1 MHVTRILQSEAG
13 RVVVSLLLGL
23 GMASLFRKGCDTLNC
38 LNFRA
43 PDSEEIEKN
52 VYRYGDGCVKYA
64 HRAVP
69 CSEAMVQVKYD

>member
-1 MHVTRILQSEAG
+1 MQVTRILQSEAG
-13 RVVVSLLLGL
+13 RVVVSILLGL
-23 GMASLFRKGCDTLNC
+23 GVASLFRKGCDALNC

-43 PDSEEIEKN
+43 PDVDDIEKN

-69 CSEAMVQVKYD
+69 CSKTMVQVNYD